1 MCVCVSK
8 NMGTKNQPHLK
19 CHFNSIDDNDYGRNK
34 NRREQ
39 ISNPDQSMEI
49 PISCSVLKLSLLLL
63 LFLKLEFFLRFVM
76 VVTHTHTRNV
86 TIHHETGQDACGLC
100 VHKCVCA
107 GKKNRTGTREKR
119 IEMIHLNYDI
129 DRDDIWNI
137 SFEL

>member
-1 MCVCVSK
+1 MFCSK
-8 NMGTKNQPHLK
+8 AVVVIIVVFET
-19 CHFNSIDDNDYGRNK
+19 R
-34 NRREQ
+34 
-39 ISNPDQSMEI
+39 
-49 PISCSVLKLSLLLL
+49 V
-63 LFLKLEFFLRFVM
+63 FFALRHGGH
-76 VVTHTHTRNV
+76 THTHTRNV

-119 IEMIHLNYDI
+119 IEMIHVNYDI